1 LDVLGLWDKGST
13 YLLGVSEWLFGAL
26 ILAGFWNK
34 KLGVLGALGS
44 VLTFFT
50 TVTIMPLSHVRV
62 GTVLKPLEPDT
73 GNDRILIDEIASPPD
88 RGM

>member
-1 LDVLGLWDKGST
+1 MRT
-13 YLLGVSEWLFGAL
+13 YRVGAL

-34 KLGVLGALGS
+34 KLGALGALGS

>member
-50 TVTIMPLSHVRV
+50 TVTIIPLSHVRV